1 MTYPAL
7 AEVLA
12 VIGTLSGISGAA
24 PGIVNFVCD
33 QPKAA
38 YAASLSAAGTG
49 RISGTVV
56 DEHGVP
62 TANFVVQVYP
72 IGVTIIGTIPRI
84 KTDEHGHFAITVSAS
99 DRWLVYPRQEKD
111 YYPDLASRFYTTNV
125 SGAQIVEF
133 AAGVSE
139 MTVVLRLG
147 RKAGALKGH
156 VTDAVTGAPV
166 NPYFEFAW
174 ASDCTNKQGVGTRSD
189 YRILLPPNTAIR
201 TTVLSNGYK
210 PWIYP
215 GTISIGSGQDMNLD
229 IQMHPVKHRN

>member
-62 TANFVVQVYP
+62 AANFVVQVYP
-72 IGVTIIGTIPRI
+72 IGVTIIGTIPRT

-139 MTVVLRLG
+139 MTV
-147 RKAGALKGH
+147 
-156 VTDAVTGAPV
+156 AVTGAPV

-174 ASDCTNKQGVGTRSD
+174 ASDCTNRQGVGTRSD
-189 YRILLPPNTAIR
+189 YRILLPR
-201 TTVLSNGYK
+201 TRPSGLRSYRM
-210 PWIYP
+210 
-215 GTISIGSGQDMNLD
+215 GTSLGSIPERSALGQD
-229 IQMHPVKHRN
+229 KT